1 MTEILVTSIFFEI
14 GILII
19 LATFLSY
26 ITKYFKQPLIPAYV
40 FAGILVGPILGII
53 KDSTA
58 ILELAEIGI
67 AFLLFVVGLELDFK
81 KLKDIGLVASV
92 GGTIQIVILFI
103 LGLVVGKAIGFGTV
117 ESIYLGMIIS
127 FSSTLVV
134 IKLLSDKS
142 ELDTLHG
149 KIIIGFLL
157 IEDFFAIL
165 ALSSLNT
172 ISDFNILFLVVAV
185 SKTILLLALS
195 FLINKMLFQP
205 LFRFA
210 AKTQELLFLIS
221 LSSCFFFAFLF
232 QFFGTII
239 VNSLT
244 FIGINLSANWVLML
258 EPGFSIAMGAFIAGI
273 GLASMPYTF
282 EVIGKVRSLRDFFA
296 TLFFVSLG
304 IQLTKSHIVLIAKP
318 LIILLVIILFV
329 KPIITFFITLFFGY
343 TKRTSF
349 ETATS
354 LAQTSEFSLIIVT
367 TGLIFKQVSEEFLS
381 LAVMLVLVTMVTT
394 SYTMK
399 FNNYIY
405 KRMYKLLDLVENLS
419 KNKKH
424 LEYLPEKVH
433 NEVLL
438 VGFDRIGYNIFDT
451 LKKMKRNFLIVDFN
465 PDIIHKLIKDKIHCL
480 YGDIADEEIIE
491 RIHLNKAKIVIST
504 IPDLENTRY
513 LILKTRQVNEKCS
526 IIVTSYTV
534 QGALDLYNLGADYVI
549 MPHLLGGRHASLI
562 LEEFHKDFKSLVK
575 TKVEHIEELNKHIHL
590 GLKNGRIKSIKE
602 KSKRS

>member
-1 MTEILVTSIFFEI
+1 MVEVLVTNIFFEI

-26 ITKYFKQPLIPAYV
+26 ITQYFKQPLIPAYV

-53 KDSTA
+53 KDPTA

-81 KLKDIGLVASV
+81 KLKNIGLVASL
-92 GGTIQIVILFI
+92 GGTIQIIILFV
-103 LGLVVGKAIGFGTV
+103 LGFFIGKWVGYGVI
-117 ESIYLGMIIS
+117 ESIYLGLVVS

-134 IKLLSDKS
+134 VKLLSDKS

-157 IEDFFAIL
+157 VEDFFAII

-172 ISDFNILFLVVAV
+172 ISDFNILFLTIAI
-185 SKTILLLALS
+185 SKTILLLLLS
-195 FLINKMLFQP
+195 FIINKVLFQP
-205 LFRFA
+205 LFKFA

-232 QFFGTII
+232 QFFGKLI
-239 VNSLT
+239 VNFLLLV
-244 FIGINLSANWVLML
+244 GIPLSEHLITMI

-273 GLASMPYTF
+273 GLASMPYTY

-304 IQLTKSHIVLIAKP
+304 IQLTRSHIALIIKP
-318 LIILLVIILFV
+318 LILLLVLILFI
-329 KPIITFFITLFFGY
+329 KPIITFLITLFFGY
-343 TKRTSF
+343 TKKTSF
-349 ETATS
+349 ETAIS
-354 LAQTSEFSLIIVT
+354 LSQTSAFSLIIVT
-367 TGLIFKQVSEEFLS
+367 TGLMFNQVSPEFLS
-381 LAVMLVLVTMVTT
+381 LAVILVLITMVTT
-394 SYTMK
+394 SYSMK
-399 FNNYIY
+399 FDNYIY
-405 KRMYKLLDLVENLS
+405 KKMYGLLDFVEHLS
-419 KNKKH
+419 HKKKH
-424 LEYLPEKVH
+424 LEYLPEKVN

-438 VGFDRIGYNIFDT
+438 VGFDRIGYNIFET
-451 LKKMKRNFLIVDFN
+451 LKKMKKNFLIIDFN
-465 PDIIHKLIKDKIHCL
+465 PDIIHKLINDKIHCL

-504 IPDLENTRY
+504 IPDFENTSY
-513 LILKTRQVNEKCS
+513 LILKTRQVNKNCT
-526 IIVTSYTV
+526 IIVTSYAV
-534 QGALDLYNLGADYVI
+534 DSALKLYKLGADYVI
-549 MPHLLGGRHASLI
+549 LPHLLGGMHAALI

-575 TKVEHIEELNKHIHL
+575 TRVEHIEELNKHIHL
-590 GLKNGRIKSIKE
+590 GLKNGTNKRTKE
-602 KSKRS
+602 KSKVS